1 MEIKI
6 IKAKIPLVEVKKMA
20 AESFGDMVKAV
31 VDIEKGVM
39 AVGGEMHADAEALLL
54 AGGSEQNDLWG
65 INIYPDLSVDER
77 IAYES
82 LINIRPQQNKSM
94 TVESEDVRKKIK
106 LIIDT
111 LIK

>member
-1 MEIKI
+1 
-6 IKAKIPLVEVKKMA
+6 MA

-39 AVGGEMHADAEALLL
+39 AVGGEMHADAESLLL
-54 AGGSEQNDLWG
+54 ANSSQQDDLWG
-65 INIYPDLSVDER
+65 INIYPDLPVDER

-82 LINIRPQQNKSM
+82 LINIRPRQQNKSM
-94 TVESEDVRKKIK
+94 AVESEEMRKKIK